1 MTIVSRRI
9 AKPLP
14 GKTDVVLSRVTR
26 FKDLVIK
33 AGAKARAAKFVGGSL
48 NGSIQLTTIFEN
60 MTEATKSFETYSKN
74 PEMISL
80 MKEREDNPAATLIG
94 PEIYTSVYGSPSPD
108 HNVLLLRIWDE

>member
-1 MTIVSRRI
+1 M
-9 AKPLP
+9 
-14 GKTDVVLSRVTR
+14 SRVTR

-33 AGAKARAAKFVGGSL
+33 AGAKARTAKSVGGSL

-60 MTEATKSFETYSKN
+60 MTEATKSFEAYSKD

-94 PEIYTSVYGSPSPD
+94 PEIYKVFM
-108 HNVLLLRIWDE
+108 VLLPQIIMSSYSENMK